1 MALSM
6 RAHPT
11 SLRLVSLGIFLAG
24 LGREE
29 AAVAADSVLHVFAA
43 QDTAC
48 AGPPLHSYPVAVSGH
63 FNDAPQAGAGD
74 DSEPLVHF
82 RCTGT
87 RLVASVSPD
96 TDLYSLASD
105 EIGEVADGRCMR
117 ADVTAEAIVFEG
129 ASPLVNIQLSERL
142 LLPRKTGCP
151 RGSAAL
157 AARLLAGKGGGG
169 GGAPAPSGGLKKK
182 KPPPKGPGEFFGAVL
197 LTIFMSLFCMTATGL
212 LVLNKLIG
220 HKFVAPSAENAK
232 VEDSGD

>member
-1 MALSM
+1 M
-6 RAHPT
+6 RAHLT
-11 SLRLVSLGIFLAG
+11 SLRFFSLGLFLAG

-43 QDTAC
+43 QDTGC
-48 AGPPLHSYPVAVSGH
+48 AGPPLHSYPVAVNGH
-63 FNDAPQAGAGD
+63 FNDAPQVGAGG

-87 RLVASVSPD
+87 RLVASLSPD
-96 TDLYSLASD
+96 TDLCSLASD
-105 EIGEVADGRCMR
+105 EVGEVAEGRCMP

-142 LLPRKTGCP
+142 MLPRKTGCP

-169 GGAPAPSGGLKKK
+169 GAPAASGGGLKKK
-182 KPPPKGPGEFFGAVL
+182 KAPPEGPGELFGAVL
-197 LTIFMSLFCMTATGL
+197 LTIFMTLFCMVACGL
-212 LVLNKLIG
+212 LILNKLIG
-220 HKFVAPSAENAK
+220 HKFVAPTAEK
-232 VEDSGD
+232 VGGGGGDDAGD

>member
-1 MALSM
+1 M
-6 RAHPT
+6 RANLT
-11 SLRLVSLGIFLAG
+11 SLRFFSLGLFLAG

-43 QDTAC
+43 QDAGC
-48 AGPPLHSYPVAVSGH
+48 AGPPLHSYPVAVNGH

-105 EIGEVADGRCMR
+105 EVGEVADGRCMP

-142 LLPRKTGCP
+142 MLPRRTGCP
-151 RGSAAL
+151 RGAAAL

-169 GGAPAPSGGLKKK
+169 SAPAPSAGLQKKK
-182 KPPPKGPGEFFGAVL
+182 APPKGPGEFFGAVL
-197 LTIFMSLFCMTATGL
+197 LTIFMTLFCMVACGL
-212 LVLNKLIG
+212 LILNKLIG
-220 HKFVAPSAENAK
+220 HKFVAPNADVPTK
-232 VEDSGD
+232 